1 MNTRSVYAVNDTNKV
16 LKNTYGLLAITT
28 AFSALMAYM
37 NMFLMIT
44 ITPIVTL
51 ALYIGLIFITH
62 KMKDSGWGIACVFA
76 ITGLLG
82 FTIGPIIQ
90 SYMANIPNG
99 SALVAQAFLGT
110 AITFVGVNMYVAKA
124 KPKLNESWLPIM
136 FWTMAVAVVVS
147 LVNYYFLQMSILSVV
162 ISAVILLISVVY
174 LVYQTNAIING
185 GETNYVLATVG
196 IFVSLYNIFMSLLS
210 ILGFVNKD

>member
-44 ITPIVTL
+44 ITPFITL
-51 ALYIGLIFITH
+51 ALYIGLMFITY
-62 KMKDSGWGIACVFA
+62 KMKDSGWGIVCVFA

-90 SYMANIPNG
+90 GYMANG
-99 SALVAQAFLGT
+99 SELVAQAFLGT

-162 ISAVILLISVVY
+162 ISAVILLISVMY

-196 IFVSLYNIFMSLLS
+196 IFVSLYNIFMSLLNV
-210 ILGFVNKD
+210 LGFVNKD